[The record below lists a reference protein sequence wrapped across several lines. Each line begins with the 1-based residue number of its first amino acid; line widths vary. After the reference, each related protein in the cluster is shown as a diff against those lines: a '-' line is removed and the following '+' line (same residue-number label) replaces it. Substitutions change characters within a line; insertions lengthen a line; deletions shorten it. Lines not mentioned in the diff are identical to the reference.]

1 MKIIVKLQLE
11 PEVKEVF
18 TGNDL
23 EAVKLDKTLRIKD
36 GDQILAEFN
45 RYLYWVKEGVKG
57 QMGEVLRDREILLK
71 EIEKFTSTDP
81 KIIATP
87 LQRLKKIR
95 EMISEKDA
103 LSDEI
108 LLEPNET
115 ALLLNLG
122 YLDSFV
128 EKLGPGMPEETLRW
142 AIYAVK
148 QYVENDMVPG
158 GPCDPNAADW
168 SWDCLL
174 YTSPSPRDRTRSRMP
189 SSA

>member
-11 PEVKEVF
+11 PEIKEIYE
-18 TGNDL
+18 GNDL
-23 EAVKLDKTLRIKD
+23 SALRFGSEHPILVVKD
-36 GDQILAEFN
+36 GDETLGEFMHWA
-45 RYLYWVKEGVKG
+45 YWVKEGIKG

-81 KIIATP
+81 TIVATA

-108 LLEPNET
+108 ILEPNEA
-115 ALLLNLG
+115 ALLLNLK
-122 YLDSFV
+122 YLDSFIN
-128 EKLGPGMPEETLRW
+128 KLGPGMPEETLRW
-142 AIYAVK
+142 AIYSVI
-148 QYVENDMVPG
+148 QYVENKMIPG

-168 SWDCLL
+168 SWEQFKDSFRKLEG
-174 YTSPSPRDRTRSRMP
+174 S
-189 SSA
+189 